1 MPEWPIGVVHI
12 VYVAHGDVVEQAK
25 AAAADGYAHIDP
37 LLGADPA
44 SLALPIGCPTA
55 FPKPVDTWCATPAP
69 QAAMEGSW
77 ERAVRWWRAAPHA
90 LLEPHASGVVNSAE
104 TVRAFREEVPGVRL
118 LVDTGHVAN
127 WGGDPCELLDLADH
141 IQLRQGKPG
150 NTQLHVDDPSGVVD
164 FDAVFARLQALDYQ
178 GKLSVEY
185 FDLPEHGWPL
195 DDPEGWARD
204 LFARLRVSR
213 PGGEG

>member
-1 MPEWPIGVVHI
+1 VSRAIGVVEV
-12 VYVAHGDVVEQAK
+12 VYARRPDVVARSV

-37 LLGADPA
+37 LLGVAPE

-69 QAAMEGSW
+69 PVSLEDAW
-77 ERAVRWWRAAPHA
+77 DRAVRWWRAAPHA
-90 LLEPHASGVVNSAE
+90 LLEPWAGACVNSIE
-104 TVRAFREEVPGVRL
+104 RVHAFREAVPGVRL

-127 WGGDPCELLDLADH
+127 WGGDPCELLPLADH

-150 NTQLHVDDPSGVVD
+150 NTQLHVDDASGVVD
-164 FDAVFARLQALDYQ
+164 FATVFRALDALDYR

-185 FDLPEHGWPL
+185 FDLADRGWPL
-195 DDPEGWARD
+195 DDPEAWAHDLRD
-204 LFARLRVSR
+204 RLVRF
-213 PGGEG
+213 